1 MQRWNN
7 KANEGDPRSLDAE
20 LRCRLW
26 WRWWIWCTWWVKNAW
41 MHACVLTNKTI
52 LFTQGK
58 QRTRTRTKTRQ
69 ANLKC
74 VYEHTKILLNQDDK
88 NKNRNRTSTKQVI
101 HRNRIQNLQGNHQGY
116 KEDAAVLRGH
126 ATTWRDGAPSR
137 SL

>member
-7 KANEGDPRSLDAE
+7 KASEGETKSLDAE

-26 WRWWIWCTWWVKNAW
+26 WRWWMWCTWWVKNAW
-41 MHACVLTNKTI
+41 MHARVLTNKKI

-74 VYEHTKILLNQDDK
+74 VCEHTKKILLNQDDK
-88 NKNRNRTSTKQVI
+88 NKSKNKTSHSSESDSESARKSLGMQGGRCCSAWARN
-101 HRNRIQNLQGNHQGY
+101 HL
-116 KEDAAVLRGH
+116 A
-126 ATTWRDGAPSR
+126 
-137 SL
+137 